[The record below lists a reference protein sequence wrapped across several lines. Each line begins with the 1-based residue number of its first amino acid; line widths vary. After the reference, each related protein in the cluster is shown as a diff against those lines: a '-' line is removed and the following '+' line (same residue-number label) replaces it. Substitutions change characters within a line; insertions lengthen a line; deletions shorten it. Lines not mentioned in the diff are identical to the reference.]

1 MNPTYVR
8 GLLCNTNGGLN
19 DSNLDSMNHRAW
31 SGYLSCDDSSY
42 SIDEKLTSFSSNII
56 GCLSIPTVNDTNV
69 LIHGEIY
76 GDYSSILDNIINSDN
91 VETLTSN
98 IHELYKLDGSYCMVV
113 HGKLGTICL
122 RDPLGCKPLYIGKN
136 NNSISVST
144 QKSIL
149 VNSNF
154 NVEDFIPGTAMI
166 LENELTIDG
175 RNLSPTS
182 YSQYDADPL
191 LTLLKN
197 SITSRIGN
205 KKTIG
210 VSFS

>member
-8 GLLCNTNGGLN
+8 GLLCNKNGGLN
-19 DSNLDSMNHRAW
+19 DSNLDFMNHRAW

-42 SIDEKLTSFSSNII
+42 SINKKLTSLSSNIV
-56 GCLSIPTVNDTNV
+56 GCLSSSTVNDPNI

-76 GDYSSILDNIINSDN
+76 GDYSSVIDNIINSN
-91 VETLTSN
+91 TIETLTSN

-122 RDPLGCKPLYIGKN
+122 RDPLGCKPLYIGRN
-136 NNSISVST
+136 NNSLSIST

-149 VNSNF
+149 MNSNLS
-154 NVEDFIPGTAMI
+154 VEDFIPGTAMI
-166 LENELTIDG
+166 LENELTIDA

-182 YSQYDADPL
+182 YSQYDANTLSVSYTHLPL
-191 LTLLKN
+191 PT
-197 SITSRIGN
+197 TPY
-205 KKTIG
+205 
-210 VSFS
+210 V